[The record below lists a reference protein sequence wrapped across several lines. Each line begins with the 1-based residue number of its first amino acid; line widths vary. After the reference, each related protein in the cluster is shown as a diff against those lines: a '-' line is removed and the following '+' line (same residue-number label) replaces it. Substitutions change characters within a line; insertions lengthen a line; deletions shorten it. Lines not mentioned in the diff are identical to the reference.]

1 MSTALVPAWQS
12 LAGGAL
18 IGAGA
23 AVLVLSNG
31 RTAGIGGILDKL
43 LHGAG
48 GVQAWRLAFIAGL
61 LLPAVIAGPTLAG
74 AVSSPEVL
82 AISGILVG
90 YGSRIGGG
98 CTSGHGIC
106 GVANLS
112 PRSLAATATFL
123 AFATLTVALRHALVS
138 A

>member
-98 CTSGHGIC
+98 C
-106 GVANLS
+106 
-112 PRSLAATATFL
+112 RSRPECRKLPG
-123 AFATLTVALRHALVS
+123 LRGS
-138 A
+138 

>member
-12 LAGGAL
+12 PAGGAL

-31 RTAGIGGILDKL
+31 RTAGISGILDKL
-43 LHGAG
+43 LHGTV

-74 AVSSPEVL
+74 VVSSPEVL

-90 YGSRIGGG
+90 YGSRVGGG

-123 AFATLTVALRHALVS
+123 VFATLTVALRHALVS